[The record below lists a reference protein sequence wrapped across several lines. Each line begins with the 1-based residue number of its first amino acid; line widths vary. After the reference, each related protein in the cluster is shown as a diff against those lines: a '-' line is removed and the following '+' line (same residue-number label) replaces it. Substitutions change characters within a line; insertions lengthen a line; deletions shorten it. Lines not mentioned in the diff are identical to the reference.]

1 MLEAAYNWIGLGVGT
16 LGALGGVDASVQYL
30 SDSPRDYGDAAFGM
44 AFAIFWAGVAI
55 GCGYGLL
62 HSRRLEA
69 GGGCLTIVAIVGG
82 LVVLTGVL
90 LAGLSVD
97 SVEPPDRLL
106 VAIVFGTGA
115 VMLVPSGL
123 LLWHRRDPSPAA
135 ASVRRWQ
142 GVVVGV
148 LIVIIGGVVFLATLG
163 DPYDVGMTGHLSIAA
178 VMVAGAALL
187 GVSSFLIWRAR
198 QGRLSDQSA

>member
-1 MLEAAYNWIGLGVGT
+1 MLEAAYNWIGLGLGT
-16 LGALGGVDASVQYL
+16 LLSLGGVDASVQFL
-30 SDSPRDYGDAAFGM
+30 GDTPRDYGDAAFGM
-44 AFAIFWAGVAI
+44 VFAIFWAGVAV
-55 GCGYGLL
+55 GSGYGLL

-69 GGGCLTIVAIVGG
+69 SGGCLTIVAIVGG
-82 LVVLTGVL
+82 LVVLTAAL

-106 VAIVFGTGA
+106 VAIVFGVGA
-115 VMLVPSGL
+115 AMLIPSAL

-148 LIVIIGGVVFLATLG
+148 LIVFIGGVVFLATLG
-163 DPYDVGMTGHLSIAA
+163 DPYDVGMTGHISIAA
-178 VMVAGAALL
+178 VMLAGVAIV
-187 GVSSFLIWRAR
+187 GVSSLLIWRAR
-198 QGRLSDQSA
+198 RST